1 MTNNRIHHR
10 WGLAF
15 EDETVPLMKAPF
27 GSWYLTA
34 KSFWKDTEDF
44 ENRVKTRS
52 QLCKTLIVRESYI
65 TEHLTQIR
73 NKINKKTNDNLITTE
88 TGSYPWAFHYNIWQ

>member
-10 WGLAF
+10 WWLAF
-15 EDETVPLMKAPF
+15 VDETVPLMKASF

-34 KSFWKDTEDF
+34 KDF

-65 TEHLTQIR
+65 TEYLTQRR
-73 NKINKKTNDNLITTE
+73 NKINKKINDNLITTE
-88 TGSYPWAFHYNIWQ
+88 TVSYLWAFHYNIWQ